1 MKVDLIKEFDS
12 KGVNSDPAYV
22 LHRLFN
28 NMPRMKWNN
37 VKDLKFDNG
46 IYIMFENGETY
57 QGMDRV
63 VRVGTHRAD
72 GRLVTRLN
80 NHFTS
85 NNADS
90 SIFRKNIGR
99 ALLSRDKSSYQD
111 VWELNTSKSE
121 IRELHKNEIDLEF
134 ENELESTITNYLK
147 DNITFVC
154 FKVDT
159 EEERLRLEEGIISTL
174 SRSNI
179 QSSKEWLGLN
189 HTKKEVVE
197 SRLWNIQGVNGKV
210 LTYDELI
217 RIGELCNSNLSIQ
230 YKNNI
235 NSSYKKC
242 STYIDEKEGSND
254 EKVSVIGEKIS
265 TNDIRF
271 FIRGMICS
279 AKLSRLEYV
288 DIVSGQVHKAMN
300 LSSKMPSVCSAM
312 YSIKE
317 YKYEILETVPSGKS
331 STIKIR
337 YYL

>member
-1 MKVDLIKEFDS
+1 MTVYVIIDMYNVINNKLNENIEVYMKVDLIKEFDS

-197 SRLWNIQGVNGKV
+197 SRLWNIQGVN
-210 LTYDELI
+210 
-217 RIGELCNSNLSIQ
+217 
-230 YKNNI
+230 
-235 NSSYKKC
+235 
-242 STYIDEKEGSND
+242 
-254 EKVSVIGEKIS
+254 
-265 TNDIRF
+265 
-271 FIRGMICS
+271 
-279 AKLSRLEYV
+279 
-288 DIVSGQVHKAMN
+288 
-300 LSSKMPSVCSAM
+300 
-312 YSIKE
+312 
-317 YKYEILETVPSGKS
+317 
-331 STIKIR
+331 
-337 YYL
+337 